1 MTPQTD
7 TREPDIRETETRE
20 TDTRV
25 GHPLPAAF
33 DIGEF
38 KSVMGSF
45 ATGIVVVTAAGATGP
60 AGMACQSFVSLSLE
74 PPYVSFCPAL
84 TSSSWPLIRAA
95 GRFTVNILAED
106 QQELCRRFAV
116 TGGDKFAGVDWRPG
130 ANGAPVLDGM
140 LAWIECELETELP
153 GGDHT
158 VAVGRVTAAVQA
170 RTGTGPLLYFR
181 RGYGQFTAL

>member
-1 MTPQTD
+1 MTPTTD
-7 TREPDIRETETRE
+7 T
-20 TDTRV
+20 
-25 GHPLPAAF
+25 PL
-33 DIGEF
+33 DLDEF
-38 KSVMGSF
+38 KGVMSSF
-45 ATGIVVVTAAGATGP
+45 ATGIVVVTASGAAGP

-95 GRFTVNILAED
+95 GRFTVNVLAED
-106 QQELCRRFAV
+106 QTQLCRRFAV

-130 ANGAPVLDGM
+130 ANGAPVLDGA

-158 VAVGRVTAAVQA
+158 VAVGRVTAATLA
-170 RTGTGPLLYFR
+170 RAATGPLLYFQ
-181 RGYGQFTAL
+181 RGYRQLTTG